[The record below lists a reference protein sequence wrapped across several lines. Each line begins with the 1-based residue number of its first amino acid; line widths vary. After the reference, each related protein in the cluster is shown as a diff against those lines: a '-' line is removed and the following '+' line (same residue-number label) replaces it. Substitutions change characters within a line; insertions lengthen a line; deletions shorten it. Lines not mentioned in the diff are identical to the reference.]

1 MATYIRNNSEP
12 NSWKYIKNAWSC
24 QALKWFKQNSS
35 SPHERE
41 LNMLKVETS
50 YISNLSGKEF
60 QSSRAPRL
68 THLIQ
73 SNQQNNIGLVW
84 YMFSFSF
91 SFPGFFQLFKLNFE
105 TCLNFFFFF
114 KFCLAP
120 YFLTRFQF
128 YFYFIF
134 YCYPTIE
141 RGREKRVVDIYL

>member
-1 MATYIRNNSEP
+1 MATYIRNNSET
-12 NSWKYIKNAWSC
+12 NSWKYIQNAWSC

-91 SFPGFFQLFKLNFE
+91 SFPSFFQLFKLNFE

-114 KFCLAP
+114 LNSVWHPIFSHV
-120 YFLTRFQF
+120 FNSI
-128 YFYFIF
+128 FILF
-134 YCYPTIE
+134 FI
-141 RGREKRVVDIYL
+141 VILQ